1 MALTQRGNIQRV
13 SQIAQN
19 STKMQTTTAPPS
31 RSYMH
36 RMILFPILFV
46 AVILFVFVFKM
57 QMTTAPPS
65 RSYMHQMIFFPFVL
79 LAVI

>member
-57 QMTTAPPS
+57 QMTTAS
-65 RSYMHQMIFFPFVL
+65 TMVIFAPNDSFLAALQPFT
-79 LAVI
+79 